1 MPLGQ
6 QRVRVSWCQHG
17 AACVTAR
24 VRCCRRVHEDEPM
37 AVVAVVAVVAACLAA
52 ITRRSMGAEE
62 G

>member
-24 VRCCRRVHEDEPM
+24 VRCCGRVHEDEPM
-37 AVVAVVAVVAACLAA
+37 AVVAVVAACLAA